1 MRRIYLD
8 HNATTPLDPAALAA
22 MLPWLGAPANASSLH
37 REGQRARAAV
47 EAARRQVAALLGAHA
62 TEILFTSGATEAN
75 NLAIA
80 TLAARTPGALLTTA
94 VEHPSVL
101 APLALLEARG
111 RAVHRLPVDARG
123 QLPSPTEIIAFAE
136 AHHVTALSLMLANN
150 ETGNRYPVAEIAREA
165 RARGWLIHTDATQ
178 APGKIPF
185 QIKDLHV
192 GLLSISAHKLYG
204 PTGAGALWVRGGL
217 ELSPLQVGGHQER
230 GRRGG
235 TEGVAALAG
244 FGAAAAL
251 AAARQPEDAA
261 RMAALRDRL
270 WAGIAALEPAAACQT
285 ALEAALPNTL
295 NVRFAGVDGESLLI
309 NLDLEGI
316 AASAGSACSAGSLE
330 PSPVILAMGVAPAA
344 ARGSVRFSLGRH
356 TTQDEIDAVLAL
368 LPALLRRARQDR
380 W

>member
-1 MRRIYLD
+1 
-8 HNATTPLDPAALAA
+8 

-37 REGQRARAAV
+37 REGQLARAAV

-75 NLAIA
+75 NLAIT

-101 APLALLEARG
+101 GPLALLEARG

-123 QLPSPTEIIAFAE
+123 QLPSPAEIIAFAE

-150 ETGNRYPVAEIAREA
+150 ETGNRYPVAEVAREV

-178 APGKIPF
+178 APGKIPC

-192 GLLSISAHKLYG
+192 DLLSVSAHKLYG
-204 PTGAGALWVRGGL
+204 PTGAGALWARAGL

-261 RMAALRDRL
+261 RMEALRDRL

-295 NVRFAGVDGESLLI
+295 NVRFEGVDGESLLI

-330 PSPVILAMGVAPAA
+330 PSPVILAMGVSPAA